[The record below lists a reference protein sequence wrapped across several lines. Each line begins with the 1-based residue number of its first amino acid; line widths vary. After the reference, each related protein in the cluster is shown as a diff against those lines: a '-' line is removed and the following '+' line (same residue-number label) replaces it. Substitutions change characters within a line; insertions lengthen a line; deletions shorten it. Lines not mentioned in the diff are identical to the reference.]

1 MKLKFQV
8 LCVFICSRDYVSL
21 CPDMF
26 FLALIRKMER
36 ESFDQLSIN
45 SFWVDTKIKYEI
57 FLDIFFPPVII
68 SLLQKEG
75 VQGFSDALD

>member
-1 MKLKFQV
+1 
-8 LCVFICSRDYVSL
+8 
-21 CPDMF
+21 
-26 FLALIRKMER
+26 MER
-36 ESFDQLSIN
+36 ESFDQLLIN
-45 SFWVDTKIKYEI
+45 SFWFDTKIKYES